1 MLLHKGSSGVM
12 SSSITPLL
20 HTART
25 NLSSQKHVQK
35 YFLCCTLMYGKSPLG
50 FISKVFCVCKYAIY
64 CYTNIIYFSRFF
76 SCSAQEEETFVV
88 PS

>member
-1 MLLHKGSSGVM
+1 M
-12 SSSITPLL
+12 
-20 HTART
+20 
-25 NLSSQKHVQK
+25 
-35 YFLCCTLMYGKSPLG
+35 LMYGKSPLG